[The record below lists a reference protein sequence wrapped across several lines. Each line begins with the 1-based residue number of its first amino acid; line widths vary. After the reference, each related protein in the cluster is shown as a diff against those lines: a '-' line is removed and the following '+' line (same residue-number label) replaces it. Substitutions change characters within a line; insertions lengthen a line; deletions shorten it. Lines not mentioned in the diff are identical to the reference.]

1 MYHVNNKK
9 MKINLN
15 KYLLIIDHYPS
26 ETFQDHCVTGLSLI
40 LSSGGQ
46 LVFTAGYN
54 YLN

>member
-1 MYHVNNKK
+1 MYHVKNKK

-15 KYLLIIDHYPS
+15 KYLLITDLY
-26 ETFQDHCVTGLSLI
+26 HCVTGVSLI

-46 LVFTAGYN
+46 LVFTGRYN